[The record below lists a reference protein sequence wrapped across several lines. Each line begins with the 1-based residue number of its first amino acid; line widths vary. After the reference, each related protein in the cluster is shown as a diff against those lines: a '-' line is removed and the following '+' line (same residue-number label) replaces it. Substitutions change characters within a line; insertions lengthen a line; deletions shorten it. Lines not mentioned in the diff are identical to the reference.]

1 MSVGER
7 TPSSASLADWVL
19 RLGITALALLI
30 YRFGCHLPVPGLN
43 PQLLP
48 KNVNALAFER
58 CSIFALGV
66 TPLFAALALA
76 ELLKTLVPSVRRW
89 EQAEVR
95 NHYEFNK
102 MVLVLA
108 LVVAVWQARDLAFGQ
123 IPYVVIVV
131 AATAFLSWLADQMTR
146 RGIGSGFW
154 LLLIAPLLAGAPT
167 GLALFIRAQELGML
181 SMLQIGAIIAFPVL
195 ATALLAGAVEAD
207 GNRRPLAIWIW
218 PVALANGALY
228 LLDDFL
234 RALHSKPV
242 WFTQGHP
249 AHLLALGLLVA
260 LFAFLEARSF
270 NLAQAHSHTR
280 AEEKEVALP
289 IAIIAAIPIIIA
301 VAAELLVHRLGMP
314 LLFGRRIVTI
324 AVVMLSIL
332 GPLGLTTWIATNWP
346 LRDDS

>member
-1 MSVGER
+1 M
-7 TPSSASLADWVL
+7 
-19 RLGITALALLI
+19 
-30 YRFGCHLPVPGLN
+30 
-43 PQLLP
+43 
-48 KNVNALAFER
+48 
-58 CSIFALGV
+58 
-66 TPLFAALALA
+66 
-76 ELLKTLVPSVRRW
+76 
-89 EQAEVR
+89 
-95 NHYEFNK
+95 
-102 MVLVLA
+102 
-108 LVVAVWQARDLAFGQ
+108 
-123 IPYVVIVV
+123 
-131 AATAFLSWLADQMTR
+131 
-146 RGIGSGFW
+146 
-154 LLLIAPLLAGAPT
+154 
-167 GLALFIRAQELGML
+167 
-181 SMLQIGAIIAFPVL
+181 
-195 ATALLAGAVEAD
+195 
-207 GNRRPLAIWIW
+207 
-218 PVALANGALY
+218 
-228 LLDDFL
+228 